1 MQVDVEEDDKRRLLY
16 LQVGNTQDWKNFPS
30 LRADCDFW
38 RLPEV
43 DETAPNHPVD
53 DPDGD

>member
-1 MQVDVEEDDKRRLLY
+1 VQVDVEEDDKRRLLY